1 MPLIELTPDFFNLV
15 LAFLAK
21 IFILAALICTPIYY
35 FYNRVIRKNEKQ
47 EKKQLMW
54 KDMGWSDRI
63 KLNKKYNKELKRR
76 ENSILNQMKNRRE
89 EEIKGNSTTK
99 EENPA
104 KEETE
109 TNIDIAKLKELASKS
124 ISTAMKEHRIKR
136 KEILVIK
143 DLLKKNTK
151 VRENKKYSN
160 DLHCIYS
167 LIKYSDP
174 MEETLNQII
183 KYIEGV
189 KKVA

>member
-99 EENPA
+99 EEN
-104 KEETE
+104 
-109 TNIDIAKLKELASKS
+109 
-124 ISTAMKEHRIKR
+124 
-136 KEILVIK
+136 
-143 DLLKKNTK
+143 
-151 VRENKKYSN
+151 
-160 DLHCIYS
+160 
-167 LIKYSDP
+167 
-174 MEETLNQII
+174 
-183 KYIEGV
+183 
-189 KKVA
+189 